1 MEFPSGIQDS
11 SNIVVV
17 IAEKAL
23 IDGVKEVTSYQSR
36 EGMTIVEADRVA
48 RLEETR
54 ANDSVD
60 SAIVHVRT
68 DVEIDPETVK
78 RKLRLA
84 GFVVGEQQGF
94 FYTATKQIVDSTPH
108 PIKLDLTARRNSKA
122 NDDDLID
129 EDALLQ
135 PDDYKKPTGDQL
147 KASCGETDGETKKRR
162 ACANCTCGLSEQLD
176 NEAKAS
182 APVKS
187 SCGNCSLGDAFRC
200 ANCPYL
206 GQPPFKPG
214 EIVKLQNVDDF

>member
-1 MEFPSGIQDS
+1 
-11 SNIVVV
+11 
-17 IAEKAL
+17 
-23 IDGVKEVTSYQSR
+23 
-36 EGMTIVEADRVA
+36 MTIVEADRVA

-68 DVEIDPETVK
+68 DVGLLDSLLQIVFNWLVNSSTIYVHSEIDPETVK

-108 PIKLDLTARRNSKA
+108 PIKLDLTARRNSTT

>member
-23 IDGVKEVTSYQSR
+23 IDGVKEVTNYQSR

-68 DVEIDPETVK
+68 DVGLLDSLLQIVFNWLVNSSTIYVHSEIDPETVK

-108 PIKLDLTARRNSKA
+108 PIKLDLTARRNSTT

-147 KASCGETDGETKKRR
+147 KGEE
-162 ACANCTCGLSEQLD
+162 N
-176 NEAKAS
+176 
-182 APVKS
+182 
-187 SCGNCSLGDAFRC
+187 
-200 ANCPYL
+200 
-206 GQPPFKPG
+206 
-214 EIVKLQNVDDF
+214 